1 MTRNT
6 GMKAMMKPGLAI
18 AALAALATAGPA
30 APADAKGC
38 IKGALL
44 GGVAGHYA
52 GHGVLGAVGGC
63 VVGRRMA
70 NDKAARDRAAQ
81 QPVPYD
87 GSSSRDSSYRPVP
100 SDPRYSG
107 TNASASGGDSSNL
120 GSLYKGGAYRR

>member
-1 MTRNT
+1 
-6 GMKAMMKPGLAI
+6 MMKSGFVI
-18 AALAALATAGPA
+18 AALAALAIAGPT

-38 IKGALL
+38 IKGAML

-70 NDKAARDRAAQ
+70 NEKAARDRAAQ

-87 GSSSRDSSYRPVP
+87 GSSSRDSSYSPVP
-100 SDPRYSG
+100 NDPRYSG
-107 TNASASGGDSSNL
+107 TNASAPGNDGSNL
-120 GSLYKGGAYRR
+120 GSQYNGGAYRR

>member
-1 MTRNT
+1 
-6 GMKAMMKPGLAI
+6 MMKPGLVI
-18 AALAALATAGPA
+18 AALAALVTAGLA

-87 GSSSRDSSYRPVP
+87 GRSSRDSSYRPVP

-107 TNASASGGDSSNL
+107 TNASASGGGSSNL
-120 GSLYKGGAYRR
+120 GSLYNGGAYRR

>member
-1 MTRNT
+1 MI
-6 GMKAMMKPGLAI
+6 KSGLVI
-18 AALAALATAGPA
+18 AALAALATVGPT

-38 IKGALL
+38 IKGAVL

-70 NDKAARDRAAQ
+70 NERAARDRAAQ

-87 GSSSRDSSYRPVP
+87 GRSSRDSSYSPIP
-100 SDPRYSG
+100 KDPRYSG
-107 TNASASGGDSSNL
+107 TNASASGTDGSNL
-120 GSLYKGGAYRR
+120 GSLYNGGAYRR

>member
-1 MTRNT
+1 
-6 GMKAMMKPGLAI
+6 MMKSGLVI
-18 AALAALATAGPA
+18 AALAALATAAPT

-38 IKGALL
+38 IKGAVL

-87 GSSSRDSSYRPVP
+87 GRSSRDSSYSPIP
-100 SDPRYSG
+100 KDPRYSG
-107 TNASASGGDSSNL
+107 TNASASGTDGSNL
-120 GSLYKGGAYRR
+120 GSLYNGGAYRR

>member
-1 MTRNT
+1 
-6 GMKAMMKPGLAI
+6 MMKPGLVI

-38 IKGALL
+38 IKGAIV

-52 GHGVLGAVGGC
+52 GHGVLGAMGGC

-70 NDKAARDRAAQ
+70 KDKAARERAAAQQ

-87 GSSSRDSSYRPVP
+87 GSSSRDPSSRQIPGD
-100 SDPRYSG
+100 SRYSG
-107 TNASASGGDSSNL
+107 VNASASGNDNSNL
-120 GSLYKGGAYRR
+120 GSLYTGGAYRR

>member
-1 MTRNT
+1 
-6 GMKAMMKPGLAI
+6 MMKSGLAI

-38 IKGALL
+38 IKGAVL

-70 NDKAARDRAAQ
+70 NAKAERERTAMQQ

-87 GSSSRDSSYRPVP
+87 GRSSRDSSYRPVP

-107 TNASASGGDSSNL
+107 TNASASSNDGSNL
-120 GSLYKGGAYRR
+120 GSLYNGGAYRR